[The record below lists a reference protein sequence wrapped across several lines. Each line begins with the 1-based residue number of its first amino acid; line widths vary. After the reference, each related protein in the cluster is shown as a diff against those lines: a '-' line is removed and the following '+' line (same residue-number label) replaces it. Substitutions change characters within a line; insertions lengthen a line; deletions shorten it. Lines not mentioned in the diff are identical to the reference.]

1 MGQVAKLTIESFK
14 TIDCTGTALGKIV
27 LQVNPEKISFKYEIK
42 WGEGSN
48 SENPLNDSAVGE
60 SIDILKAPK
69 YEFPDFEIPTFIVDA
84 TGVLPVPTDLGF
96 KLEEGTEPSVLPYIT
111 ALKKI
116 CYNYVDE
123 IHGPPFVKITWGKI
137 MPSSANAE
145 GQVDGVFKGRLN
157 SMNVEFTLFGASGNP
172 VRAEISLNFGSAVNP
187 ETRPTGNSPD
197 LTHLIEVK
205 YGDNLPALCKDV
217 YGSPEFFL
225 QIAKIN
231 NLPSIYAIE
240 PGMKLLFPPLDKASR

>member
-1 MGQVAKLTIESFK
+1 MGQVQKLTIEGFK
-14 TIDCTGTALGKIV
+14 TIDCSGTAIGKIE
-27 LQVNPEKISFKYEIK
+27 LQVNPEKLSFKYDINWEN
-42 WGEGSN
+42 GGDN
-48 SENPLNDSAVGE
+48 SEESEGGGAAGE
-60 SIDILKAPK
+60 SIKILGAPS
-69 YEFPDFEIPTFIVDA
+69 YEFPAFEIPTFIIDA
-84 TGVLPVPTDLGF
+84 TGVLPAPNGIT
-96 KLEEGTEPSVLPYIT
+96 LEEGGMPSVLPYIT
-111 ALKKI
+111 EMKKV

-137 MPSSANAE
+137 MPASANAQD
-145 GQVDGVFKGRLN
+145 QVDGVFKGRLN
-157 SMNVEFTLFGASGNP
+157 SMSVEFTLFGAEGNP
-172 VRAEISLNFGSAVNP
+172 VRAEMNMSFGSAINP

-205 YGDNLPALCKDV
+205 YGDNLPKLCKDV

-240 PGMKLLFPPLDKASR
+240 PGMQLLFPPLDKASR